1 MLPVTLTSTGF
12 NHDVV
17 VENTVSAPPYTNY
30 AVEYNTGEGT
40 AFYQT
45 NLAGAARTNGLPLT
59 GLFTNANDGTIF
71 QFQPY
76 TASNALILNPTTA
89 LTNGTLFLATPR
101 AYDSIAILA
110 NSGNGDSTG
119 TASLTIHFNDGTTLV
134 TNYHAPDWFN
144 NNSGA
149 LYTVALQGVQRMNL
163 TSGAVSGQPTN
174 PRFYQTAISLAGVPG
189 ATNKLISS
197 LTFGKATGTVSG
209 SANTTGIFAL
219 SGATNASQSNVT
231 FTVATVTNLPATGIQ
246 AQVATLRGQVLSMGN
261 DAPVITAYYGT
272 TDGGT
277 NPAAWASSVSL
288 GWQTGV
294 FAQAVSGLS
303 FNTNY
308 YFTFRAVNAAGTNWA
323 APSLTFATLVPSL
336 AIVTNLPATGIQT
349 KAATLNGQ
357 VLSTGND
364 VPVISL
370 FYGTTDGGTNP
381 AAWSNSVGFGVQ
393 TGAVAQAVSG
403 LSYSTTYYFAFRAV
417 NVAGTN
423 WAGPSRSFATLTPS
437 PATVTNFPASGI
449 RADSAELNGQVLAS
463 GGDTPSLTF
472 FYGPVNG
479 GTNPAAWAKSIP
491 LGLQT
496 GFFARGI
503 FGLTANT
510 TYYSSIRA
518 VNGGGTAWTTP
529 VQSFVTLASNPAAPL
544 MAVLTQHN
552 DNNRSGDN
560 LNETA
565 LNAGN
570 INTNT
575 FGLIYTR
582 PVDDQI
588 YAQPLVATNV
598 TIPAKGVHNVVYVA
612 TVNNSVYAFDAD
624 DPTVVTPYWQTNFLG
639 TFGGTNVL
647 VPVNSDMNGACN
659 PYRDFSGNIGIVG
672 TPVIDPATQIM
683 YLVVR
688 TKEIVSL
695 TTNFVQRLYALDI
708 TTGTNRL
715 APVIISGS
723 YGGVT
728 FDPQKNNQRTALTLA
743 NGNVFMGWSSHCD
756 WGPYH
761 GWVMAYNAATLAQVA
776 VYADTTT
783 GSQGG
788 IWMSGQ
794 GPAAD
799 SSGNIFVSTG
809 NGTVG
814 STGNPSDT
822 TNRGMS
828 FLKLSGADLSIMTW
842 FTPYNY
848 SFLNG
853 GDWDL
858 GAGGIMLIP
867 GTSLAIGGGKSSSSV
882 PANLYVVNRDNMGGV
897 SLGTSDTNIVQAI
910 PVTPTGLGFNHIH
923 GAPVWWDG
931 PDGSYTY
938 VWGESDHFHQYQFDK
953 VNGVFI
959 TPAYSQSPT
968 PAWVNGMTGGMLA
981 VSANGTNAGS
991 GILWA
996 AHQFTGDANQA
1007 VRPGIMH
1014 AYDAQNVTNELWNSE
1029 QYSARDS
1036 VGLYAKFVP
1045 PTVANSKVYLAT
1057 FSGRLNVYGLLPA
1070 GRPLIYQLPQPTA
1083 RYAGDHVTLAVASG
1097 GSSPLTFQ
1105 WKLNGTNISGATAS
1119 TYTLGNAQFANA
1131 GTYTCSISNS
1141 FGVTNTPGAL
1151 LTIVPT
1157 PTISYAQVVMAD
1169 NPIAYWRLDETN
1181 GTVAH
1186 DSVGGHDGQYLSANL
1201 GFPGYNPKDP
1211 NTAVEFGTNRVNSVA
1226 ITDSYVGNIFGIDF
1240 STFVN
1245 NATFSVEAWVNGE
1258 GMAQASGAGIV
1269 TYGYGGGGEQ
1279 FNLDCGSGSSS
1290 FRFSIRDAINIA
1302 HNANGNIGASN
1313 TNAWR
1318 HVVGVCDEP
1327 NGLVLLYVNGVLNAS
1342 AAMSNGLQM
1351 GTSPLSIGSRQAS
1364 FSSTYTSNF
1373 KGLIDEVAI
1382 YPYALNA
1389 AQVQNHFLAASNPVV
1404 TLYMQAAGTNVVFTW
1419 SPGTLQ
1425 SAPTAIGPYTD
1436 IPTATAPY
1444 IVPVSATQQFYR
1456 VRVK

>member
-1 MLPVTLTSTGF
+1 
-12 NHDVV
+12 
-17 VENTVSAPPYTNY
+17 
-30 AVEYNTGEGT
+30 
-40 AFYQT
+40 
-45 NLAGAARTNGLPLT
+45 
-59 GLFTNANDGTIF
+59 GLFTNANDGTVL

-76 TASNALILNPTTA
+76 TASNALILNPSTG

-134 TNYHAPDWFN
+134 TNYYAPDWFN

-231 FTVATVTNLPATGIQ
+231 FTVATVTNLPATG
-246 AQVATLRGQVLSMGN
+246 V
-261 DAPVITAYYGT
+261 
-272 TDGGT
+272 
-277 NPAAWASSVSL
+277 
-288 GWQTGV
+288 
-294 FAQAVSGLS
+294 
-303 FNTNY
+303 
-308 YFTFRAVNAAGTNWA
+308 
-323 APSLTFATLVPSL
+323 
-336 AIVTNLPATGIQT
+336 QT

-357 VLSTGND
+357 VLTTGND
-364 VPVISL
+364 APILTL
-370 FYGTTDGGTNP
+370 FYGLSDGGTNP
-381 AAWSNSVGFGVQ
+381 AAWANSVVPGWQ

-403 LSYSTTYYFAFRAV
+403 LSYSTTYYFAFRTV

-423 WAGPSRSFATLTPS
+423 WAGPSRSFVTLAPS
-437 PATVTNFPASGI
+437 LATVTNFPASGI

-570 INTNT
+570 VNTNT

-588 YAQPLVATNV
+588 YAQPLVATHV
-598 TIPAKGVHNVVYVA
+598 TIPGKRVHNVVYVA
-612 TVNNSVYAFDAD
+612 TVNDSVYAFDAD
-624 DPTVVTPYWQTNFLG
+624 DPTVVTAYWQTNFLG
-639 TFGGTNVL
+639 SFGGTNVL

-672 TPVIDPATQIM
+672 TPVIDPAAKIM

-688 TKEIVSL
+688 TKAVVSL

-799 SSGNIFVSTG
+799 SSGN
-809 NGTVG
+809 
-814 STGNPSDT
+814 
-822 TNRGMS
+822 
-828 FLKLSGADLSIMTW
+828 
-842 FTPYNY
+842 
-848 SFLNG
+848 
-853 GDWDL
+853 
-858 GAGGIMLIP
+858 
-867 GTSLAIGGGKSSSSV
+867 
-882 PANLYVVNRDNMGGV
+882 
-897 SLGTSDTNIVQAI
+897 
-910 PVTPTGLGFNHIH
+910 
-923 GAPVWWDG
+923 
-931 PDGSYTY
+931 
-938 VWGESDHFHQYQFDK
+938 
-953 VNGVFI
+953 
-959 TPAYSQSPT
+959 
-968 PAWVNGMTGGMLA
+968 
-981 VSANGTNAGS
+981 
-991 GILWA
+991 
-996 AHQFTGDANQA
+996 
-1007 VRPGIMH
+1007 
-1014 AYDAQNVTNELWNSE
+1014 
-1029 QYSARDS
+1029 
-1036 VGLYAKFVP
+1036 
-1045 PTVANSKVYLAT
+1045 
-1057 FSGRLNVYGLLPA
+1057 
-1070 GRPLIYQLPQPTA
+1070 
-1083 RYAGDHVTLAVASG
+1083 
-1097 GSSPLTFQ
+1097 
-1105 WKLNGTNISGATAS
+1105 
-1119 TYTLGNAQFANA
+1119 
-1131 GTYTCSISNS
+1131 
-1141 FGVTNTPGAL
+1141 
-1151 LTIVPT
+1151 
-1157 PTISYAQVVMAD
+1157 
-1169 NPIAYWRLDETN
+1169 
-1181 GTVAH
+1181 
-1186 DSVGGHDGQYLSANL
+1186 
-1201 GFPGYNPKDP
+1201 
-1211 NTAVEFGTNRVNSVA
+1211 
-1226 ITDSYVGNIFGIDF
+1226 
-1240 STFVN
+1240 
-1245 NATFSVEAWVNGE
+1245 
-1258 GMAQASGAGIV
+1258 
-1269 TYGYGGGGEQ
+1269 
-1279 FNLDCGSGSSS
+1279 
-1290 FRFSIRDAINIA
+1290 
-1302 HNANGNIGASN
+1302 
-1313 TNAWR
+1313 
-1318 HVVGVCDEP
+1318 
-1327 NGLVLLYVNGVLNAS
+1327 
-1342 AAMSNGLQM
+1342 
-1351 GTSPLSIGSRQAS
+1351 
-1364 FSSTYTSNF
+1364 
-1373 KGLIDEVAI
+1373 
-1382 YPYALNA
+1382 
-1389 AQVQNHFLAASNPVV
+1389 
-1404 TLYMQAAGTNVVFTW
+1404 
-1419 SPGTLQ
+1419 
-1425 SAPTAIGPYTD
+1425 
-1436 IPTATAPY
+1436 
-1444 IVPVSATQQFYR
+1444 
-1456 VRVK
+1456 